1 MALRRLLFG
10 LLLLSPGLATAQ
22 LSTNQRLE
30 LLERR
35 ANQITELT
43 LQIDELRRENREL
56 RGETERLGYQIE
68 QLKRQQRDIY
78 LDVDQRLGAL
88 AGDAPAGQGMS
99 VGSATLVEPAA
110 GAASTADR
118 AAIEAEYQAAYALL
132 DPGTARYA
140 DAAAAFAAFVASH
153 PDDPLADNAQYWLG
167 EAHYVSQDNR
177 AARAAFEA
185 LVERYPA
192 SAKVPGAL
200 FKIGRIQQAGGDRAG
215 ARASYQRVLDEH
227 PESSAAGLA
236 RQQLDRLGG

>member
-1 MALRRLLFG
+1 MAYRRTLLVI
-10 LLLLSPGLATAQ
+10 LLLSPAVAAAELSTAQ
-22 LSTNQRLE
+22 RLD

-35 ANQITELT
+35 ANQITGLT

-56 RGETERLGYQIE
+56 RGETERLGHEIE
-68 QLKRQQRDIY
+68 QLKRRQRDIY
-78 LDVDQRLGAL
+78 LDVDQRLGSL
-88 AGDAPAGQGMS
+88 AGEAPAGRGAPPASAVS
-99 VGSATLVEPAA
+99 VVPPAA
-110 GAASTADR
+110 ASSPADR

-132 DPGTARYA
+132 QPGTARYA
-140 DAAAAFAAFVASH
+140 DAAAAFEAFVARH

-167 EAHYVSQDNR
+167 EAHYVAQNNR
-177 AARAAFEA
+177 AARAAFET

-192 SAKVPGAL
+192 SAKLPGAL

-215 ARASYQRVLDEH
+215 ARASYQRVLDQH